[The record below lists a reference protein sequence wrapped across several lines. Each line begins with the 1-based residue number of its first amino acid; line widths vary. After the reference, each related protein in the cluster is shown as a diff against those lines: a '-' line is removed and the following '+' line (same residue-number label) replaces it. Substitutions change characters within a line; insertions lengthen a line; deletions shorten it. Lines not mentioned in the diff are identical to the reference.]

1 MDGIA
6 IVMMVLFMVV
16 IWGGLILSIIHLLRH
31 DDDTSG
37 NLGDNPE
44 FANDRLYAVERQ
56 N

>member
-16 IWGGLILSIIHLLRH
+16 IWGGLILAIIHLLRH

-37 NLGDNPE
+37 VLGADPE
-44 FANDRLYAVERQ
+44 YANDKLYAIERQ